1 MTTPQA
7 TTALVQAFAFDSH
20 AVRVVTIDGQHWFV
34 AKDVCECL
42 GISKYRDAIA
52 KLDADERGSERVD
65 TPGGMQEMAVISEGG
80 LYTLVLRSNGATTPG
95 HQAHTF
101 RKWVTAEVL
110 PAIRRTGSYA
120 MPLAAH
126 PDALNAKVDQC
137 LVLVNALAAQTA
149 QLMAVVN
156 ALAAQTTDV
165 LTLAGQMF
173 SAMPKMLEAAK
184 PAART
189 GNGRKKM
196 YVEDLGRIND
206 LAAKGYL
213 LQDLVADTGFSQSQ
227 CYAVMT
233 QRYKVLDSG
242 RVSIDC
248 RSDLAKAAD
257 AAAKAQRGESGG
269 ADLWSVK

>member
-7 TTALVQAFAFDSH
+7 TTALVKAFAFEDQLFR
-20 AVRVVTIDGQHWFV
+20 AVQKGVGVSDTLDEWFV
-34 AKDVCECL
+34 VKDVCDCL
-42 GISKYRDAIA
+42 GIKNYRDAISR
-52 KLDADERGSERVD
+52 LDADEKGVQTLD
-65 TPGGMQEMAVISEGG
+65 TLGGQQEMAIISESGV
-80 LYTLVLRSNGATTPG
+80 YTLMLRSNGATTPG
-95 HQAHTF
+95 TRTHRF
-101 RKWVTAEVL
+101 RKFVTAEVL
-110 PAIRRTGSYA
+110 PALRRTGSYA
-120 MPLAAH
+120 MPMAAH

-137 LVLVNALAAQTA
+137 LVLVSNLGPQIVQLVAVVTALSAQTK
-149 QLMAVVN
+149 
-156 ALAAQTTDV
+156 DV

-173 SAMPKMLEAAK
+173 SAMPRMLEAAK
-184 PAART
+184 PAARM

-248 RSDLAKAAD
+248 RSDLGRRSGQGAA
-257 AAAKAQRGESGG
+257 RS
-269 ADLWSVK
+269 W